1 MTLGYTIEEEY
12 KTRDLTTKETYS
24 KRPLIK
30 EEIFKS
36 WKSKIT
42 ASSFQM
48 TTSKMIYRVKAVT
61 DSSVD
66 RIKEL
71 EVPCKATKHNLSQV
85 HSGKNEY
92 ILKIRI

>member
-1 MTLGYTIEEEY
+1 M
-12 KTRDLTTKETYS
+12 
-24 KRPLIK
+24 
-30 EEIFKS
+30 
-36 WKSKIT
+36 
-42 ASSFQM
+42 M
-48 TTSKMIYRVKAVT
+48 TSKMAYRVKAVT

-71 EVPCKATKHNLSQV
+71 EVRYRATKLNLSQV